1 MSAARADHAVFD
13 YRLLRLVMGLIA
25 FLLPLIVDIRSSEAL
40 TSISASYHTEARDLF
55 VGLLFV
61 VGALLMA
68 YRGHTARENRG
79 ANLAAIAAVLVALF
93 PVPDAGRPVE
103 WTAWVHYG
111 SACGLFSLLAWFCF
125 VPFQERTRG
134 RGGMKGRRARIYR
147 SCGWTMVGS
156 MAGLGL
162 AGLLLDSE
170 TSASYGVIYWAEFIA
185 LWAFGVAW
193 ITAGKVLPFL
203 TGPEDAW
210 MGRAAQASS

>member
-1 MSAARADHAVFD
+1 MSAARSDSAVFD

-25 FLLPLIVDIRSSEAL
+25 FLLPLIVDMRSSEAL

-93 PVPDAGRPVE
+93 PVPDTGEPVD

-111 SACGLFSLLAWFCF
+111 SAVALFGVLAWFCF
-125 VPFQERTRG
+125 VPFQKNTKG
-134 RGGMKGRRARIYR
+134 CGGMRERRSRIYR
-147 SCGWTMVGS
+147 ASGWTMVAA

-162 AGLLLDSE
+162 AGLVLDPD
-170 TSASYGVIYWAEFIA
+170 TSASYGLIYWAEFIA

-203 TGPEDAW
+203 IGPEDAW
-210 MGRAAQASS
+210 MGRGAQASS